1 LQPLIVISYA
11 ATNNERIW
19 EMRLESRSLAMAML
33 AALPAIAL
41 AQPAPSDPEAAN
53 AAAEARYHT
62 LPDSPGSGPHPAIKE
77 VDAKFPDHVV
87 YRPRNLRALGKQK
100 LGVVVWGN
108 GGCRSDGARQRLHLL
123 ELASHG
129 YLVIAPG
136 RIESGPGTAAQG
148 PAPMDRRVGP
158 PVETIKTTAPQVAAG
173 IDMALAENARAGSP
187 YFGRI
192 DPAQIAVSGTSC
204 GGLQALMV
212 AADPRIKAV
221 VVHNSGVFK
230 DGSNP
235 IKGLTVDKSLLLKLH
250 TPVLYILGGP
260 SDVAFPN
267 GSDDFEK
274 IEHVPIVLASID
286 VGHGGT
292 FREPDGGAV
301 APVAVDWLAW
311 QLRGEKTAAKRFTG
325 APCGLCQEPGW
336 TVRRKKID

>member
-1 LQPLIVISYA
+1 MGLG
-11 ATNNERIW
+11 
-19 EMRLESRSLAMAML
+19 SRSLAMAIL
-33 AALPAIAL
+33 AVSPATVL
-41 AQPAPSDPEAAN
+41 AQSGPSNPEAAN
-53 AAAEARYHT
+53 AAAEARYQV
-62 LPDSPGSGPHPAIKE
+62 LPDSPGTGPYPAIKE
-77 VDAKFPDHVV
+77 VDARFPDHVV
-87 YRPRNLRALGKQK
+87 YRPRNLQALGKQR
-100 LGVVVWGN
+100 LGVLVWGN

-129 YLVIAPG
+129 FLVIAPG
-136 RIESGPGTAAQG
+136 SIESGPGTA
-148 PAPMDRRVGP
+148 PVEPNPMDRRVGP
-158 PVETIKTTAPQVAAG
+158 PVETIKTTAAQVAAG

-235 IKGLTVDKSLLLKLH
+235 IRGLTVDKSLLLKLH

-267 GSDDFEK
+267 GSDDFDK
-274 IEHVPIVLASID
+274 IEHVPVVLASID

-292 FREPDGGAV
+292 FRERNGGAV

-311 QLRGEKTAAKRFTG
+311 QLRGDQKAAKRFTG
-325 APCGLCQEPGW
+325 TPCGLCQEAGW

>member
-1 LQPLIVISYA
+1 
-11 ATNNERIW
+11 
-19 EMRLESRSLAMAML
+19 MAVMT
-33 AALPAIAL
+33 ALPSLVL
-41 AQPAPSDPEAAN
+41 AQAAPNDPEAAN
-53 AAAEARYHT
+53 AAAEMRYMAM
-62 LPDSPGSGPHPAIKE
+62 PDSPGTGPYPAVKQ
-77 VDAKFPDHVV
+77 VDPMIPGHVV
-87 YRPRNLRALGKQK
+87 YRPDNLQALGKQK

-129 YLVIAPG
+129 YLVLAPG
-136 RIESGPGTAAQG
+136 SIESGPGTAAQA

-158 PVETIKTTAPQVAAG
+158 PLETIKTTPAQVAAG
-173 IDMALAENARAGSP
+173 IDMALSENARSGSP

-192 DPAQIAVSGTSC
+192 DPQQIAVSGTSC
-204 GGLQALMV
+204 GGLQALIV
-212 AADPRIKAV
+212 AGDPRIKAV

-267 GSDDFEK
+267 GSDDVEK
-274 IEHVPIVLASID
+274 IEHVPVVLASLD

-292 FREPDGGAV
+292 FREPNGGAV

-311 QLRGEKTAAKRFTG
+311 QLRGDKIAAKRFTG